1 MSTIPIHFL
10 NMIIHSYTSGIAGF
24 AANKEKDVSKK
35 NKSFEVTY
43 LGFFIMI
50 LFYSVHSYYFLYGNK
65 LFLTL
70 FENINLFR
78 LADIKESLIWF
89 VLCVFIQILFDI
101 SLLFYLS
108 RKKNINRINSYQEN
122 KLFIMIIVI
131 CEEISY
137 RLFILD
143 AGVRIFE
150 NIPIACC
157 VSAVLYALNLV

>member
-1 MSTIPIHFL
+1 
-10 NMIIHSYTSGIAGF
+10 MIIHSYTSGIAGF

-78 LADIKESLIWF
+78 LADIKESLTKDEYKLYSLIWRR
-89 VLCVFIQILFDI
+89 FIACRMKSAIYDTEKVTFDA
-101 SLLFYLS
+101 
-108 RKKNINRINSYQEN
+108 NSYTFN
-122 KLFIMIIVI
+122 ANSSKLAFQGFLIIYKN
-131 CEEISY
+131 S
-137 RLFILD
+137 D
-143 AGVRIFE
+143 
-150 NIPIACC
+150 
-157 VSAVLYALNLV
+157 LVNF